1 MTYEEKRELRL
12 QISQMLAD
20 AGINQGTLKEMV
32 KQEISNKVERT
43 IAEMTNPNNQDGV
56 WQFIKE
62 RIYQYVDDNWVGYG
76 SLKNIL
82 VKELAK
88 QLTITVNKN
97 LDNGE

>member
-43 IAEMTNPNNQDGV
+43 VAEITNSNNQDEV
-56 WQFIKE
+56 RQFIKE
-62 RIYQYVDDNWVGYG
+62 RIYERVDNWVVYG
-76 SLKNIL
+76 SLKSTLAQEL
-82 VKELAK
+82 VN
-88 QLTITVNKN
+88 QLTITLNKN
-97 LDNGE
+97 

>member
-20 AGINQGTLKEMV
+20 AGINQSTLREMV
-32 KQEISNKVERT
+32 KQEISNKVERVVT
-43 IAEMTNPNNQDGV
+43 EMANPNNQDGV

-62 RIYQYVDDNWVGYG
+62 RVYERVDNWVVYG
-76 SLKNIL
+76 SLKSTL
-82 VKELAK
+82 AQELANR
-88 QLTITVNKN
+88 LTITMNKK

>member
-20 AGINQGTLKEMV
+20 AGINQSTLREMV
-32 KQEISNKVERT
+32 KQEISNKVERVVT
-43 IAEMTNPNNQDGV
+43 EMANPNNQDGV
-56 WQFIKE
+56 RQFIKE
-62 RIYQYVDDNWVGYG
+62 RIYERIDNWVVYG
-76 SLKNIL
+76 SLKSTL
-82 VKELAK
+82 AQELAK

>member
-43 IAEMTNPNNQDGV
+43 VAEITNSNNQDEV
-56 WQFIKE
+56 RQFIKE
-62 RIYQYVDDNWVGYG
+62 RIYERIDNWVVYG
-76 SLKNIL
+76 SLKSTL
-82 VKELAK
+82 AQELANR
-88 QLTITVNKN
+88 LTITVNKK